1 MTISRP
7 ALAPAAYERRYDA
20 VLHDWLILPLPNYP
34 GTHLLVGIVTNDRK
48 CRFADGRCI
57 HTSAIVTPLEE
68 VVEGTVVETLNTRYL
83 LGEEGE
89 RN

>member
-1 MTISRP
+1 MTTS
-7 ALAPAAYERRYDA
+7 LTVAPAAFGQRYDA
-20 VLHDWLILPLPNYP
+20 ILQDWIILPLPAYP

-48 CRFADGRCI
+48 SRFPDGRCI

-68 VVEGTVVETLNTRYL
+68 IVEGAVAETLNTRYL
-83 LGEEGE
+83 LGEERE